1 MSPRTA
7 PGCLLSFGP
16 TPERSDDRGLDAL
29 TLRAS
34 ARPADSKDETALV
47 NTIRT
52 LAQWKAKGLSR
63 PAESVRDELRRNLIS
78 TLRAGKPLFSGIVGY
93 DDTVVPQVVNA
104 LLARHDFILLGLRG
118 QAKTRLLRQLT
129 ELLDPWLPA
138 IDGCPLNS
146 HPLAPLSVEAKRLA
160 AELGDDLP
168 LRWIPRAERY
178 REKLA
183 TPDITVA
190 DLIGDVD
197 PIKAA
202 ARKLDLS
209 DERAIHYGIVPRTN
223 RGIFAVNELPDLP
236 TRIQVG
242 LLDLLEER
250 DVQIRGFPVRIPLDV
265 LLVFS
270 ANPEDYTNRGS
281 IITPLRDRIESQI
294 ATHYPRTLEDGLAIT
309 TQEAWQER
317 GDGPRVLV
325 PRYLREVIEETAIQA
340 RTSSFVDQNSG
351 VSARMTIALLELV
364 ISNAERRALRTHA
377 ARATP
382 RVTDLYAADSAITG
396 KVELVFEGER
406 EGPRAVAAKL
416 IGKAVKVVFD
426 RVLPDPYREGGG
438 AQVYEKLLAHFRGGR
453 RVALSDRMDDT
464 QYRAALSA
472 VPDLEALARN
482 FFASNDADEIAAA
495 MEFILEGLHQASIL
509 SKDVS
514 PEGTNYGDEFDDMV
528 KGLKD

>member
-1 MSPRTA
+1 M
-7 PGCLLSFGP
+7 
-16 TPERSDDRGLDAL
+16 
-29 TLRAS
+29 
-34 ARPADSKDETALV
+34 

-52 LAQWKAKGLSR
+52 LGQWKAKGLAR
-63 PAESVRDELRRNLIS
+63 PPESVRDEIRRNLIAA
-78 TLRAGKPLFSGIVGY
+78 LRSGKPLFSGIVGY
-93 DDTVVPQVVNA
+93 EETVVPQIVNA

-129 ELLDPWLPA
+129 DLLDPEIPA

-146 HPLAPLSVEAKRLA
+146 HPLAPLSAEAKRLVV
-160 AELGDDLP
+160 ELGDDLP
-168 LRWIPRAERY
+168 LRWIPRSERY

-190 DLIGDVD
+190 DLIGDID

-202 ARKLDLS
+202 ARKLDLA
-209 DERAIHYGIVPRTN
+209 DERVIHYGIVPRTN
-223 RGIFAVNELPDLP
+223 RGIFAINELPDLP

-294 ATHYPRTLEDGLAIT
+294 STHYPLTLDDGLAIT
-309 TQEAWQER
+309 AQEAWIER
-317 GDGPRVLV
+317 GEGPRIVV

-364 ISNAERRALRTHA
+364 VSNAERRALRA
-377 ARATP
+377 QSARVTP
-382 RVTDLYAADSAITG
+382 RTADLYAADSAITG
-396 KVELVFEGER
+396 KVELVYEGER

-416 IGKAVKVVFD
+416 IGKAIKVVFD
-426 RVLPDPYREGGG
+426 RVLPDPYQDGGG
-438 AQVYEKLLAHFRGGR
+438 AKVYEKLLGHFRGGG
-453 RVALSDRMDDT
+453 RVTVSDRMSDA
-464 QYRAALSA
+464 QSKEALSV

-482 FFASNDADEIAAA
+482 FFASHDDAEIAAA

-509 SKDVS
+509 SKDVALD
-514 PEGTNYGDEFDDMV
+514 GATYGDEFDRMV

>member
-1 MSPRTA
+1 M
-7 PGCLLSFGP
+7 
-16 TPERSDDRGLDAL
+16 
-29 TLRAS
+29 
-34 ARPADSKDETALV
+34 

-52 LAQWKAKGLSR
+52 LGQWKAKGLAR
-63 PAESVRDELRRNLIS
+63 APESVRDELRRNLIAALQ
-78 TLRAGKPLFSGIVGY
+78 TGKPLFPGVVGY
-93 DDTVVPQVVNA
+93 DDTVVPQIVNA

-129 ELLDPWLPA
+129 QFLDPLLPA

-146 HPLAPLSVEAKRLA
+146 HPLAPLSAEAKRLA

-168 LRWIPRAERY
+168 LRWIGRDERY

-202 ARKLDLS
+202 SRKLDLA
-209 DERAIHYGIVPRTN
+209 DERTIHFGIVPRTN

-236 TRIQVG
+236 TRIQVS

-250 DVQIRGFPVRIPLDV
+250 DVQIRGFPIRLPLDV

-294 ATHYPRTLEDGLAIT
+294 GTHYPLTLEDGLAIT
-309 TQEAWQER
+309 AQEAWQKR
-317 GDGPRVLV
+317 VDGPEVVV

-364 ISNAERRALRTHA
+364 VSNAERRALRTKSK
-377 ARATP
+377 RATP
-382 RVTDLYAADSAITG
+382 RTADLFAADSAITG

-416 IGKAVKVVFD
+416 IGKAIKTVFD

-438 AQVYEKLLAHFRGGR
+438 AKVYDAMTAFFRAGK
-453 RVALSDRMDDT
+453 RVALSDRMTDAEFRT
-464 QYRAALSA
+464 ALLA

-482 FFASNDADEIAAA
+482 FFASPDEAEVAAA

-509 SKDVS
+509 SKDVTHD
-514 PEGTNYGDEFDDMV
+514 GATYGDEFDRMV

>member
-1 MSPRTA
+1 M
-7 PGCLLSFGP
+7 
-16 TPERSDDRGLDAL
+16 
-29 TLRAS
+29 
-34 ARPADSKDETALV
+34 

-52 LAQWKAKGLSR
+52 LGQWKAKGLAR
-63 PAESVRDELRRNLIS
+63 PRESVRDEIRRNLIAA
-78 TLRAGKPLFSGIVGY
+78 LRSGRPLFSGIVGY
-93 DDTVVPQVVNA
+93 EETVVPQIVNA

-129 ELLDPWLPA
+129 DLLDPEIPA

-146 HPLAPLSVEAKRLA
+146 HPLTPLSAEAKRLV

-168 LRWIPRAERY
+168 LRWIPQDERY

-202 ARKLDLS
+202 SRKLDLA
-209 DERAIHYGIVPRTN
+209 DERVIHYGIVPRTN
-223 RGIFAVNELPDLP
+223 RGIFAINELPDLP

-294 ATHYPRTLEDGLAIT
+294 STHYPLTLDDGLTIT
-309 TQEAWQER
+309 AQEAWVER
-317 GDGPRVLV
+317 GEGPRIVV

-351 VSARMTIALLELV
+351 VSARMTIALLELMV
-364 ISNAERRALRTHA
+364 SNAERRALR
-377 ARATP
+377 ARSASVTP
-382 RVTDLYAADSAITG
+382 RTADLYAADSAITG
-396 KVELVFEGER
+396 KVELVYEGER

-416 IGKAVKVVFD
+416 IGKAIKVVFD
-426 RVLPDPYREGGG
+426 RVLPDPYQDGGG
-438 AQVYEKLLAHFRGGR
+438 AKVYEKLLGHFRGGG
-453 RVALSDRMDDT
+453 RVAVSDRMSDA
-464 QYRAALSA
+464 QYKSALSA

-482 FFASNDADEIAAA
+482 FFASHDDAEIAAA

-509 SKDVS
+509 SKDVALD
-514 PEGTNYGDEFDDMV
+514 GATYGDEFDRMV